1 MGTSRVQ
8 AEKLTAERERA
19 RRRGL
24 ADHLRTHHGIVTGD
38 ELVELGFGRHA
49 VRTMVRRGELERVAP
64 RVYRSAAIPRSPS
77 VALRAALQALPG
89 AVAAVRVSSAH
100 HQGLLEGPPNRP
112 QIGGDLRRAGTVR
125 RRRWFDVHHLIRLAE
140 GDLVEHDGVA
150 CTSPERTVLDLGR
163 HARTEGEV
171 RAAALALRTAARS
184 DGELPERL
192 HARVARERRV
202 PGNATMRE
210 IMRALPG
217 SLIVRSPLEV
227 DFPAFCLQ
235 HGIPLPE
242 MNHRVDGLDLD
253 AAWVF
258 ARLAVELD
266 TRAYHGDEIAFETDR
281 ERDGRLLEV
290 GWRVLR
296 VTKSQLL
303 SDPGGVARRI
313 LLLLRQ
319 APAQPMRP
327 ELP

>member
-1 MGTSRVQ
+1 
-8 AEKLTAERERA
+8 
-19 RRRGL
+19 
-24 ADHLRTHHGIVTGD
+24 
-38 ELVELGFGRHA
+38 
-49 VRTMVRRGELERVAP
+49 
-64 RVYRSAAIPRSPS
+64 
-77 VALRAALQALPG
+77 
-89 AVAAVRVSSAH
+89 
-100 HQGLLEGPPNRP
+100 
-112 QIGGDLRRAGTVR
+112 
-125 RRRWFDVHHLIRLAE
+125 
-140 GDLVEHDGVA
+140 
-150 CTSPERTVLDLGR
+150 
-163 HARTEGEV
+163 
-171 RAAALALRTAARS
+171 
-184 DGELPERL
+184 
-192 HARVARERRV
+192 
-202 PGNATMRE
+202 MRE